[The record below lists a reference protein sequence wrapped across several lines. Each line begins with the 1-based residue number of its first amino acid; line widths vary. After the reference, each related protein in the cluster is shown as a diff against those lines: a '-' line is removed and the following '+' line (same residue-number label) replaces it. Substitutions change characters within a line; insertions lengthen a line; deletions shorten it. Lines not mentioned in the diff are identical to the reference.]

1 MRISTKKGDTG
12 YTSTL
17 SGDRIPKFHIVT
29 EAVGVVDEANSLLGL
44 ARASKEIKRIKRI
57 LFQVQKHLFV
67 IGAEL
72 SVLGERERSLKK
84 TISEA
89 DIRWLEVLV
98 EDWEEALALPP
109 GFVAFGQK
117 ENASH
122 LDVAR
127 TGIRKAERTIARMA
141 SEGLIKNAYL
151 LQYLN
156 RLSDLIF
163 LLACLEEKE
172 EEERG
177 KISKKLFRAQ
187 LRDPQVRKF
196 TILGGLIILTLI
208 CTIVL
213 VLIFHGTDPEPYPSN
228 LRKHLDSMS
237 NMHETGN
244 YNYSNKAGF

>member
-1 MRISTKKGDTG
+1 MMRISTKKGDTG

-17 SGDRIPKFHIVT
+17 SGDKIPKFHIVT
-29 EAVGVVDEANSLLGL
+29 EAVGAVDEANSLLGL
-44 ARASKEIKRIKRI
+44 ARASTEIKRIKLI

-72 SVLGERERSLKK
+72 SVLGERERPLKN
-84 TISEA
+84 TISET
-89 DIRWLEVLV
+89 DIKWLEVLV

-127 TGIRKAERTIARMA
+127 TGIRKAERMIARMA
-141 SEGLIKNAYL
+141 GEGLIKNDYL
-151 LQYLN
+151 LKYLN

-163 LLACLEEKE
+163 LLACMEEKQE
-172 EEERG
+172 EEKR
-177 KISKKLFRAQ
+177 KISKTLFSAQ
-187 LRDPQVRKF
+187 LRDPQVRK
-196 TILGGLIILTLI
+196 IAMLGGLIILALI
-208 CTIVL
+208 CTIII
-213 VLIFHGTDPEPYPSN
+213 VLIFHGYDPELYSSN
-228 LRKHLDSMS
+228 LKKHLGSMS

-244 YNYSNKAGF
+244 